1 MIGQMPKPILV
12 RLVRCRGITRLTP
25 WGRIE
30 TVPETLRMNY
40 SATFSLAAA
49 RLLRRLVLLW
59 IGTGLA
65 MTTEAGGAEVVGV
78 SVQAKSLSTQED
90 WGDPAKMDWAA
101 VIERTLRPFA
111 GRTNR
116 GVDVQTLTG
125 KVMCGYQGW
134 FAAPGDGSGRGW
146 VHWSA
151 TQRFEP
157 GHCKIDLWPDV
168 SELEA
173 AERFPTSFAHADGR
187 KAEVF
192 SSFQRRTV
200 LRHFEWMKTYG
211 LDGVFVQ
218 RFINAPGD
226 VTGYRHVNVVLNHC
240 REGANLHGR
249 TYAVMYDLSGLGA
262 GQMQR
267 VMDDWKLLVERM
279 QITKDPAY
287 LHHGGK
293 PVVAVWGL
301 GFNDGRQYTLSEGL
315 ALVKFL
321 KADPRYGGCTVM
333 LGVPTYWRTLDRDC
347 LDDRMLHELI
357 LTADIV
363 SPWTVGRYASPEQ
376 AINYAERTM
385 KPDLQWCRERNKEF
399 LPVVFPGFSWHNMFP
414 KSPPNQIPRLKGKF
428 LWTQYE
434 QAKKAGATMVYQAMF
449 DEVDEGTAIFKC
461 TDNPPVGASRF
472 VDYEGLPSDFYLK
485 LVGQATRMMRDE
497 TGEVPAEWSDPK

>member
-1 MIGQMPKPILV
+1 
-12 RLVRCRGITRLTP
+12 
-25 WGRIE
+25 
-30 TVPETLRMNY
+30 MNY
-40 SATFSLAAA
+40 HATFWLAAS
-49 RLLRRLVLLW
+49 RLLRGLGLLW

-65 MTTEAGGAEVVGV
+65 MTAHAGGVGV
-78 SVQAKSLSTQED
+78 AESLSGQAD
-90 WGDPAKMDWAA
+90 WGDPAKMDWSA
-101 VIERTLRPFA
+101 VIERTMRPFA

-125 KVMCGYQGW
+125 KVLCGYQGW
-134 FAAPGDGSGRGW
+134 FAAPGDGAWRGW

-168 SELEA
+168 SELESD
-173 AERFPTSFAHADGR
+173 ERFATPFTHADGR

-192 SSFQRRTV
+192 SSFQRKTV

-218 RFINAPGD
+218 RFINSPGD
-226 VTGYRHVNVVLNHC
+226 VKGYRQVNVVLNHC

-262 GQMQR
+262 GQLQR
-267 VMDDWKLLVERM
+267 VREDWKLLVDRM

-287 LHHGGK
+287 LHHRGK
-293 PVVAVWGL
+293 AVVAVWGL
-301 GFNDGRQYTLSEGL
+301 GFNDGRQYTLNEGL
-315 ALVKFL
+315 ELVKFL
-321 KADPRYGGCTVM
+321 KDDSRYGGCMVM

-347 LDDRMLHELI
+347 LNDKLLHELI
-357 LTADIV
+357 QKADIV

-376 AINYAERTM
+376 VIEYAERTL
-385 KPDLQWCRERNKEF
+385 KSDLQWCRERNKEF

-414 KSPPNQIPRLKGKF
+414 KSPFNQIPRRKGKF
-428 LWTQYE
+428 LWTQYQ

-461 TDNPPVGASRF
+461 TDRPPVGASQF
-472 VDYEGLPSDFYLK
+472 LNYEGLPSDFYLK
-485 LVGQATRMMRDE
+485 MVGQATRMMR
-497 TGEVPAEWSDPK
+497 GEAGEYPAEWSDPK